1 MTTAKNEVFIPG
13 GGGMGKYLAIGWGT
27 PTPPLPIEKTFLPP
41 HPQKCEK
48 FSTLYLA
55 SSHLIFSLFI
65 RMIEIEPATSAKTQ

>member
-13 GGGMGKYLAIGWGT
+13 GGGM
-27 PTPPLPIEKTFLPP
+27 
-41 HPQKCEK
+41 
-48 FSTLYLA
+48 A